1 MNRNRESHQDDKPVS
16 ERKVAANRINASR
29 STGPKTV
36 EGKERSRRNALKHG
50 LAAQMLDAP
59 GLDPDVERDRMDAWM
74 ESLNPQDDD
83 IQAYFVEQAVR
94 TSFRLE
100 RCDHAKKALIAS
112 AKRDLEESCDEEP
125 EDEVFD
131 RNAPAEQFRLLLR
144 YEMQSERTLTK
155 LVKDLR
161 ERVEIALAEGILPR
175 CMTESES
182 ARNEPKPAPSRP
194 ADPDPLIPED
204 DDRDWAYA
212 DIAATPRTN
221 PTTVEIP
228 REYVHTDAEIRM
240 MKRYAPQFLPKNEG
254 RIDK

>member
-112 AKRDLEESCDEEP
+112 AKRDLE
-125 EDEVFD
+125 
-131 RNAPAEQFRLLLR
+131 
-144 YEMQSERTLTK
+144 
-155 LVKDLR
+155 
-161 ERVEIALAEGILPR
+161 I
-175 CMTESES
+175 
-182 ARNEPKPAPSRP
+182 
-194 ADPDPLIPED
+194 
-204 DDRDWAYA
+204 
-212 DIAATPRTN
+212 
-221 PTTVEIP
+221 
-228 REYVHTDAEIRM
+228 
-240 MKRYAPQFLPKNEG
+240 G
-254 RIDK
+254 RAHV